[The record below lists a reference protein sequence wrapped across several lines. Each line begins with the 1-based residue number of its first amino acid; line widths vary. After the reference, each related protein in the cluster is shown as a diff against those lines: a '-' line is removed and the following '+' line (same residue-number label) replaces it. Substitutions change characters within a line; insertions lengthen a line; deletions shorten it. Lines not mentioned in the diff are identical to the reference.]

1 MKIYTKNGDKGTT
14 SLIGGERVS
23 KADPRV
29 EAYGTVDELAAHLA
43 LWADMMRQT
52 LVSARNIFTHSN
64 VRVSAARLLVQ
75 IADAVDEIQKD
86 LMAVEAVLATG
97 AGAGDGGV
105 GGKGSKV
112 APLPE
117 TAIKRLESQI
127 DAMSEGLPPLG
138 GFTLPG
144 GHPVVSQSHV
154 CRTVCRRAERAI
166 VRASEQRPLPSEPA
180 RYLNRL
186 SDWLYAAGRK
196 AAGLLEVKEI
206 YWIP

>member
-1 MKIYTKNGDKGTT
+1 MKIYTKTGDGGTT
-14 SLIGGERVS
+14 ALIGGERVS
-23 KADPRV
+23 KADARV

-43 LWADMMRQT
+43 LWADMMRGE
-52 LVSARNIFTHSN
+52 SGFEEII
-64 VRVSAARLLVQ
+64 AAT
-75 IADAVDEIQKD
+75 DDIQKE

-97 AGAGDGGV
+97 AGANGGAS
-105 GGKGSKV
+105 GGAV

-127 DAMSEGLPPLG
+127 DALSEGLPPLK

-166 VRASEQRPLPSEPA
+166 VRASEEYALPPEPA

-186 SDWLYAAGRK
+186 SDWLYTAGRK
-196 AAGLLEVKEI
+196 AVGLLGIKEI